1 MHYTLNAEDAKIKC
15 PVCNCGSYFWV
26 RLNNVLL
33 NKCDECNHVFTDIVS
48 IAKEETYGSEYYL
61 NTHRNWF
68 KNPNYKLFSIIAEN
82 IKSCNA
88 KSLLDVGCGDG
99 ALLNYLGRILG
110 DIELNGIDL
119 SAVVPREAGFTFL
132 QGDFMTFDFKRK
144 FDVIVSLAVIEHI
157 NDVSSYVQRVH
168 GLLNSDGTAYLMTV
182 NSSGILYR
190 LSYLLRRLG
199 VDSVFNRLYDPH
211 HLNHFSKQSLSR
223 LLTKEGLFRVEKI
236 INHNAPLAA
245 IDCPAS
251 NNLIERMM
259 RLGVGIVFFIGKITQ
274 KTYLQT
280 IIVSKIS

>member
-1 MHYTLNAEDAKIKC
+1 M
-15 PVCNCGSYFWV
+15 
-26 RLNNVLL
+26 
-33 NKCDECNHVFTDIVS
+33 
-48 IAKEETYGSEYYL
+48 
-61 NTHRNWF
+61 
-68 KNPNYKLFSIIAEN
+68 
-82 IKSCNA
+82 
-88 KSLLDVGCGDG
+88 
-99 ALLNYLGRILG
+99 G